1 MKLKFVLTAF
11 AFVFLTAGL
20 VAEELRV
27 RFQRL
32 NEDRRTVTVR
42 FDGKDVT
49 FDAAKDIRFYDFLG
63 KQIEGGFKGAARY
76 FRPGQD
82 VIVTTEKRDGRVFA
96 TRLKAEK

>member
-1 MKLKFVLTAF
+1 MKLKFLLTAF
-11 AFVFLTAGL
+11 AFVFFTVGL
-20 VAEELRV
+20 FAEDIRA

-32 NEDRRTVTVR
+32 NEDRRTLTVR

-63 KQIEGGFKGAARY
+63 KQIEGGFKSAVRY
-76 FRPGQD
+76 FREGQD
-82 VIVTTEKRDGRVFA
+82 VIVTTDKRDGRIVA